1 MGCGASKE
9 GPEASQ
15 GEPAP
20 RPGNLR
26 TNAILIPPPSESA
39 DENAGHVLGHVGE
52 FLTDVGTAISHAVDE
67 LGQVGMHAFAVY
79 SMHRRRCCSSCRR
92 SSASH
97 ASGPAHLT
105 AEGGQYSRPTTA
117 PARACASVSVV
128 ITSACVNAGGG
139 RGLDR
144 CGLRGSVNQSGAGSE
159 SAFRSSRRGSAAPP
173 AIRRTAAAQRGGG
186 TRSAARVRVAAR
198 RKSSKEVEQDTR
210 FSCATL
216 AREAPVQRPP
226 AQQGRAG
233 QVALGHC
240 EREDYGVPHPA
251 PADLRAS
258 PTHTCTHASSL
269 SHTHTRARARACMHN
284 MCMFRYRALSSRR
297 RSGRSTCGA
306 SWAARRSRRR
316 SAAEPSS
323 CCAPSGW
330 CTPPARRCTR
340 FPGAHPFPGD

>member
-159 SAFRSSRRGSAAPP
+159 SAFRSSRRGSAASP

-269 SHTHTRARARACMHN
+269 SHTHTRARARMHAQHVHVSLQGAFESEAQRQEHLW
-284 MCMFRYRALSSRR
+284 CELGGEALAPSL
-297 RSGRSTCGA
+297 RSGAIKLLR
-306 SWAARRSRRR
+306 
-316 SAAEPSS
+316 AE
-323 CCAPSGW
+323 W
-330 CTPPARRCTR
+330 LVHPARPPLHTIPRGT
-340 FPGAHPFPGD
+340 PLPW